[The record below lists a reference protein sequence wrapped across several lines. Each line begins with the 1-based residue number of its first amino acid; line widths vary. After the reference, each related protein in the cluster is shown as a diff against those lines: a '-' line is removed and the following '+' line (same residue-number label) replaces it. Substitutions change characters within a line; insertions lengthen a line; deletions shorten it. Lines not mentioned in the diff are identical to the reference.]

1 MVAINPRKQDGGD
14 KGEKELS
21 VFHWNWLMMVDT
33 LKLTNSGQIRQ
44 VSVDFS
50 EYFKIPL
57 GVNLSILNECGK
69 IDCF

>member
-1 MVAINPRKQDGGD
+1 MIAINPRENDGGD
-14 KGEKELS
+14 KSEQELS
-21 VFHWNWLMMVDT
+21 VFHWNWLKMVDT

-57 GVNLSILNECGK
+57 GVNLIFLNECGK
-69 IDCF
+69 IDNI